1 MLSIKVRRALRQ
13 DHADNLETDRRWDAD
28 FLTLSDLIGKGSLG
42 RVVEFETHFDRH
54 RPQATTSG
62 WKTGV
67 RPGGGAIYDLG
78 THLIDQAVVIFGMPK
93 RVTGFIGSQSENNTT
108 GYEDSFT
115 VLLHYEGMLAT
126 VKAAVVSPEVEQLR
140 YWVRGDKG
148 SYKKFYLDCQED
160 QLKDGRKPGDI
171 DFGVEPEERRGTLT
185 TIEDGQPSKE
195 ACPNVEPPTYTA
207 FYSQFAK
214 ALSGEAEVPVRA
226 QDAASVIRL
235 IELARLSS
243 AEGRTID
250 I

>member
-78 THLIDQAVVIFGMPK
+78 THMIDQAVVIFGMPK

-148 SYKKFYLDCQED
+148 SYKKVGHL
-160 QLKDGRKPGDI
+160 L
-171 DFGVEPEERRGTLT
+171 TLN
-185 TIEDGQPSKE
+185 GPS
-195 ACPNVEPPTYTA
+195 
-207 FYSQFAK
+207 
-214 ALSGEAEVPVRA
+214 AEVDV
-226 QDAASVIRL
+226 
-235 IELARLSS
+235 
-243 AEGRTID
+243 
-250 I
+250 